1 MSTAWALAP
10 TEAERAVIALAV
22 QNAVQT
28 TMADAVAPQIGR
40 ARRGKAGRGGSEAGA
55 IARLAFDHWTS
66 RPTPGAVGDAQLH
79 IHCPT
84 MNLVLTPDGRVG
96 GLDLQRLQGRV
107 HELGAIF
114 QAHLARNLRR
124 AGIAVA
130 LDPKHGSARITAIPE
145 DVRAAFAK
153 RTVIGTA
160 AAYAQ
165 AEKLGLDWNEL
176 DEPARVAMLKQGVQ
190 GDPRAAKRDDLGD
203 RVSWQAE
210 AAALGYKH
218 SSVLDKKKKT
228 AEHSTGGNCRDYSI
242 TS

>member
-1 MSTAWALAP
+1 
-10 TEAERAVIALAV
+10 
-22 QNAVQT
+22 
-28 TMADAVAPQIGR
+28 MA
-40 ARRGKAGRGGSEAGA
+40 GSEASTCSDCRDGCTSSG
-55 IARLAFDHWTS
+55 RSS
-66 RPTPGAVGDAQLH
+66 RPTSHKTYAVPGSRSRS
-79 IHCPT
+79 I
-84 MNLVLTPDGRVG
+84 
-96 GLDLQRLQGRV
+96 
-107 HELGAIF
+107 
-114 QAHLARNLRR
+114 
-124 AGIAVA
+124 
-130 LDPKHGSARITAIPE
+130 PKHGSARITAIPE

-218 SSVLDKKKKT
+218 SSVLDT
-228 AEHSTGGNCRDYSI
+228 EPARPPLTRTQRLDNAYAVTLDLLEPQLDNNAVLQ
-242 TS
+242 